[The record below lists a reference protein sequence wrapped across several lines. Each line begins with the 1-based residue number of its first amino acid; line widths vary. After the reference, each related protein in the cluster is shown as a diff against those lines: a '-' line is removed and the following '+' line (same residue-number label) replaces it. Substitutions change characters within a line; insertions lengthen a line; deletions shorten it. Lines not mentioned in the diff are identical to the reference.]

1 MSSSD
6 RGKRRKLSGAR
17 LVLVQ
22 RLVAELFVVAAVA
35 AWWLTSIRLPPN
47 VFPSPVKV
55 FWELVR
61 LSTDAEFWG
70 NAAATGSRV
79 VLAVVLSTII
89 GAALGL
95 LPRYVKWTG
104 GIVDD
109 VLVPFF
115 NAFPAI
121 IWAILGTIWFGL
133 SSTAIMVVQILIIF
147 PFCLVNV
154 TEGAKEIGQE
164 EVEMGRSFG
173 RRSWPIFWRIE
184 LPMLSPFIIAGARIS
199 YGVCWKISIIAEL
212 FGGRSG
218 LGYMM
223 QWAQDFGSVDS
234 IIAICLAIVFFV
246 VIGDVLILR
255 PLSRL
260 FQPKVEMSRRRSF
273 WRRESR
279 ALVTSSAAEGN

>member
-1 MSSSD
+1 MNSPEPS
-6 RGKRRKLSGAR
+6 RTGWSGAKQA
-17 LVLVQ
+17 VAQ
-22 RLVAELFVVAAVA
+22 RLVAELFVVAAIA
-35 AWWLTSIRLPPN
+35 AWWFTAAQLPAN
-47 VFPSPVKV
+47 VFPSPLKV

-61 LSTDAEFWG
+61 LSTDADFWR

-79 VLAVVLSTII
+79 VLAVIIATIVST
-89 GAALGL
+89 ALGL
-95 LPRYVKWTG
+95 LPRYVRWTG

-115 NAFPAI
+115 TSFPAI
-121 IWAILGTIWFGL
+121 IWAILGTVWFGL
-133 SSTAIMVVQILIIF
+133 TSGAIMLVQILIIF

-154 TEGAKEIGQE
+154 TEGAKDIGQE

-246 VIGDVLILR
+246 IVGDALILR

-260 FQPKVEMSRRRSF
+260 FQPKVTVEGRKGLLRRQPQPLPNPSTV
-273 WRRESR
+273 ESR
-279 ALVTSSAAEGN
+279 

>member
-1 MSSSD
+1 MSSSE
-6 RGKRRKLSGAR
+6 RTAGQALT
-17 LVLVQ
+17 Q
-22 RLVAELFVVAAVA
+22 RLVAELFVAVA
-35 AWWLTSIRLPPN
+35 ILAWWVTSVQLPPN
-47 VFPSPVKV
+47 VFPSPLKV

-61 LSTDAEFWG
+61 LSTDGEFWG
-70 NAAATGSRV
+70 HAAATGSRV
-79 VLAVVLSTII
+79 VLAVIISTIVSS
-89 GAALGL
+89 ALGL

-104 GIVDD
+104 GIVND

-115 NAFPAI
+115 SSFPAI

-133 SSTAIMVVQILIIF
+133 GTSAILLVQVLIIF

-154 TEGAKEIGQE
+154 TEGAREIGQE

-173 RRSWPIFWRIE
+173 RRPWSIFWRIE
-184 LPMLSPFIIAGARIS
+184 LPMISPFIIAGARIS

-234 IIAICLAIVFFV
+234 IIAVCLAIVFFV
-246 VIGDVLILR
+246 VIGDALILR

-260 FQPKVEMSRRRSF
+260 FQPKAATSQRRGLF
-273 WRRESR
+273 RRQPSP
-279 ALVTSSAAEGN
+279 LTAEGR

>member
-1 MSSSD
+1 MSSSE
-6 RGKRRKLSGAR
+6 RSTRQ
-17 LVLVQ
+17 VLTQ
-22 RLVAELFVVAAVA
+22 RLVAELFVAAA
-35 AWWLTSIRLPPN
+35 ILAWWVTAIQLPPN
-47 VFPSPVKV
+47 VFPSPLKV

-70 NAAATGSRV
+70 HAAATGSRV
-79 VLAVVLSTII
+79 VLAVIIATIVSS
-89 GAALGL
+89 ALGL

-115 NAFPAI
+115 SAFPAI

-133 SSTAIMVVQILIIF
+133 GSSAILLVQILIIF

-164 EVEMGRSFG
+164 EVEMGKSFG
-173 RRSWPIFWRIE
+173 RRRLSIFWRIE
-184 LPMLSPFIIAGARIS
+184 LPMISPFIIAGARIS

-246 VIGDVLILR
+246 VIGDALILR

-260 FQPKVEMSRRRSF
+260 FQPKVTTSQRRGLF
-273 WRRESR
+273 RRQPSPL
-279 ALVTSSAAEGN
+279 APSAAEGR